1 MQVGDSDCGPEGWGF
16 EPWIALLNSGFA
28 LTLRSSSDAGQ
39 RFVNACERAALP
51 GASSRI
57 SSEPA
62 LPRHEA
68 SRFQASLRAS
78 VEVTSQGKR

>member
-1 MQVGDSDCGPEGWGF
+1 MPMAGSDCGPEGRGF
-16 EPWIALLNSGFA
+16 EPWIALLNGGFA

-62 LPRHEA
+62 LPRYKA

-78 VEVTSQGKR
+78 VEATSQG